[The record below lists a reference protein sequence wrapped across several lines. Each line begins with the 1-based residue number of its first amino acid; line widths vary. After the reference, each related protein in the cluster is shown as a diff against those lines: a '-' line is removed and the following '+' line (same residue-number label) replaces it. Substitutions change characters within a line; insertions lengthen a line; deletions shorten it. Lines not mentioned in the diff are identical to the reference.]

1 MPALP
6 LSLNAICGLAC
17 EPTLLPRVR
26 MAIAMVAQEV
36 FAESPETPGYPARW
50 NLSKTVLSP
59 TEPQAAQMMVGIV
72 ASPPMLAAAATAAAG
87 GATDS
92 AAMAAA
98 ITDDEILDAIRTG
111 WNAVAGVSPAGQ
123 TARVDQAET

>member
-1 MPALP
+1 MSLP

-59 TEPQAAQMMVGIV
+59 TEAQAAQMMVGIV
-72 ASPPMLAAAATAAAG
+72 ASPPMVAAAAAAAAG
-87 GATDS
+87 GATTP
-92 AAMAAA
+92 AAMATA
-98 ITDDEILDAIRTG
+98 ITDDEILGAIRMG
-111 WNAVAGVSPAGQ
+111 WNAVAGVSPDAAQ
-123 TARVDQAET
+123 TAQVEQAET